1 MATRKFMVF
10 KTQTYCVEIPTQ
22 NLPNLASVSMYDPQF
37 DELYEALEERVREAV
52 RKKETTF
59 LPDGYGSIF
68 DWYEVDENG
77 NEVFQP

>member
-22 NLPNLASVSMYDPQF
+22 NLPDPASVPVCDPQF
-37 DELYEALEERVREAV
+37 DELYEKLEEKINEAV
-52 RKKETTF
+52 SEKETTS
-59 LPDGYGSIF
+59 LPDGYGPIF

-77 NEVFQP
+77 NEVFRS